1 MSIVIAIDDYDV
13 AETGELAAAFGY
25 ERFGYLVTPNVD
37 HLIRYC
43 DDAHF
48 RALYSEASY
57 ILLDSQFLAHLIALT
72 RGLRTRVCPGSDL
85 TALVFREH
93 ISPADRLV
101 LVGATPAQAAQ
112 LQRQFGLLDLRHI
125 DPPMGFIHDAA
136 AVESCLSRIEA
147 ASPFR
152 FCFLA
157 IGSPQ
162 QEIIASRLKERG
174 RARGLALC
182 VGASID
188 YMTGTER
195 RAPRWMQRCGIEWL
209 FRLLQNPGRLARR
222 YLLRGPR
229 IFRLLPRLQLQ
240 LRRPAAVASGK

>member
-1 MSIVIAIDDYDV
+1 
-13 AETGELAAAFGY
+13 
-25 ERFGYLVTPNVD
+25 
-37 HLIRYC
+37 
-43 DDAHF
+43 
-48 RALYSEASY
+48 
-57 ILLDSQFLAHLIALT
+57 
-72 RGLRTRVCPGSDL
+72 
-85 TALVFREH
+85 
-93 ISPADRLV
+93 
-101 LVGATPAQAAQ
+101 
-112 LQRQFGLLDLRHI
+112 
-125 DPPMGFIHDAA
+125 MGFIHDAA

-240 LRRPAAVASGK
+240 LRRPAAVDSGK